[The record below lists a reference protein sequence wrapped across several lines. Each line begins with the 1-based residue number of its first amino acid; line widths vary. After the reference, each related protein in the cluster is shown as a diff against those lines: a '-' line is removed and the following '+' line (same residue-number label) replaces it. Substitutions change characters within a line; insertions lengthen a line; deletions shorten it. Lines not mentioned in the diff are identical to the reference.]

1 MTGPLVWLLLSALAV
16 IAPPSPGPVA
26 WQGRDPLIVM
36 SPSQPR
42 TGELVTVTV
51 AGLPHRA
58 GRVRVVAGGQVLTT
72 ERLSSGD
79 RRALLVAPEAGP
91 LTLLVRFTLHGTRY
105 QAQGGVALVLPGP
118 QQ

>member
-1 MTGPLVWLLLSALAV
+1 VTGPLVWLLLSALAV
-16 IAPPSPGPVA
+16 ISPPGPGPVA
-26 WQGRDPLIVM
+26 WQGSDPLVVM

-51 AGLPHRA
+51 AGMPPRA
-58 GRVRVVAGGQVLTT
+58 RRVRVVAGGQVLTT
-72 ERLSSGD
+72 KRLSSGD

-91 LTLLVRFTLHGTRY
+91 LTLLVRFALHGTRY
-105 QAQGGVALVLPGP
+105 QAQGGVTLVLPGP

>member
-1 MTGPLVWLLLSALAV
+1 VTGPLVWLLLSALAV

-26 WQGRDPLIVM
+26 WQGRDPLIVL

-58 GRVRVVAGGQVLTT
+58 RRVRVVAGGQVLTT
-72 ERLSSGD
+72 EPLSSGD
-79 RRALLVAPEAGP
+79 RRAQLTAPEAGP
-91 LTLLVRFTLHGTRY
+91 LTLLVRFTLHGIRY

>member
-1 MTGPLVWLLLSALAV
+1 VTGPLVWLLLSALAV

-26 WQGRDPLIVM
+26 WQGRDPLIVL

-51 AGLPHRA
+51 AGLPPRVR
-58 GRVRVVAGGQVLTT
+58 RVRVVAGGQVLTT
-72 ERLSSGD
+72 TRLSSGD